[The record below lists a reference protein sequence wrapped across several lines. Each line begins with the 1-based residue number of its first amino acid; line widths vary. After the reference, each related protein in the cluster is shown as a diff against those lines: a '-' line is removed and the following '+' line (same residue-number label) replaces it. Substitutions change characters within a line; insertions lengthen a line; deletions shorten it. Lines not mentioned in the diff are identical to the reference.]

1 MVGYR
6 KGRVKRLW
14 DALAVGISESLKAYD
29 KSQPPPSDEKFFEP
43 LTPVRLQEEI
53 SGRYEREL
61 RHALENP
68 EILNIA
74 VTGSYGAGKSSVLK
88 TFFENHRFYKHTFVS
103 LATFTKPDL
112 VGSSEAK
119 PNTDASSQTTAEKAD
134 AAEPKGDRDNK
145 VEKAD
150 KDVLINRIEE
160 TIVQQLLY
168 AVRASKVPKTR
179 LKRITQTS
187 SFRLWLRT
195 GAMTVISICALRLY
209 SPTIANKAGIASSW
223 LLEKL
228 LLIPEAGAL
237 VGLGLG
243 SIWLLY
249 TALKFLSL
257 FSIDGLTLKGGKLEA
272 TQHGSVLHKNVDEII
287 YCFERS
293 DVNVVVI
300 EDLDRFDI
308 QEIFFRLREI
318 NLIIRSSPQIKRPVH
333 FVYAIRDEMFGV
345 GDKTKFFDLIIP
357 IIPVVHGD
365 NAREQLSKLL
375 DERTVDDGRLS
386 DRLDER
392 LIDHIGYYI
401 DEMRLIK
408 NIVNE
413 YDIYQSLL
421 APAGVHLNPNKL
433 FAMVAIRN
441 LYPAAFADL
450 VKRRGKLYSIFEEYP
465 EWVVAQL
472 KTKNDELAGLTERRA
487 ARQQDYATDLI
498 ELRLR
503 VWYEVIQRGGSANAN
518 SLKLDGGTYLTLP
531 DFAGEAG
538 FERFKSATHVTPL
551 LQQRSGHEG
560 STQYPKSI
568 LEDLDFEVRSAVLS
582 DSVAKLDMEV
592 AELER
597 EIHRLK
603 AVPFRV
609 AVKRAYGE
617 VVREKLVDYK
627 MIFFL
632 VLKGYLDSD
641 YADYLGYFYEGSLT
655 QSDKNLILALG
666 REELVDVDTAI
677 QKPERVIRALDHES
691 LSEGRGILVSLISEL
706 LQHDFK
712 EPDEREERA
721 AKLAVILKGGLQA
734 LERLGQAVEILIE
747 AGKGRYLVR
756 ALYKADS
763 ELVMHVV
770 GDERFNPDAPRARWL
785 YHVLENLDA
794 DEVAKLDHNGQLS
807 KLVNE
812 RENVTGWVSRL
823 EANQHGWQWLRS
835 KPAQFAKIHEGISA
849 DDLKALV
856 RMRCLKLNLRMLSL
870 LCKVMD
876 GDNQDQS
883 VSYDRLA
890 ILDVPDLIEQ
900 LKEDIPSL
908 VEELLLQGG
917 LLYESSGS
925 LRALLEMLTDQPDL
939 MHRLFDRT
947 RASLLGLENK
957 LREVWL
963 PAMAADRIKS
973 QGMSRAVWRVF
984 GDVMD
989 REEKGAEV
997 AQADEAE
1004 KILLEYIVRNA
1015 HELAPELWEQS
1026 DQQTALQQFLLRN
1039 ERVST
1044 ETLEILFASTRIAPS
1059 ILDDSIPSS
1068 RWEYLSTTQS
1078 LPYSEASRLVFWAN
1092 APDLELTYVLSHWN
1106 EVRQK
1111 EDFSNLPAPIISGL
1125 SKSETPSLEDLINL
1139 WLVVPAQYLSD
1150 QPEAAANLAS
1160 VCARAYK
1167 QGLTFPNSYLPVIL
1181 QVAAEASLSS
1191 QDRNDL
1197 IIQALDMGCDW
1208 SQIAGLLPLLGQDFA
1223 GLAGQRRTLRLS
1235 ISDSR
1240 YRVLRALERRMFI
1253 RCITL
1258 ETYFFAVRRRSTY

>member
-1 MVGYR
+1 M
-6 KGRVKRLW
+6 KRVW
-14 DALAVGISESLKAYD
+14 EALAVGISESFKAYD

-43 LTPVRLQEEI
+43 LTPVRLKEEI

-103 LATFTKPDL
+103 LATFTKPGL
-112 VGSSEAK
+112 IGASEAEPK
-119 PNTDASSQTTAEKAD
+119 PDASSQTSAEKGAH
-134 AAEPKGDRDNK
+134 AAEPKGDKDNK

-187 SFRLWLRT
+187 SFHLWLRT
-195 GAMTVISICALRLY
+195 GAMTAIAVCALRLY

-228 LLIPEAGAL
+228 LLIPESGAL
-237 VGLGLG
+237 VGLALG
-243 SIWLLY
+243 SVWLLY

-318 NLIIRSSPQIKRPVH
+318 NLIIRSSPQIKRSVH

-375 DERTVDDGRLS
+375 DERTLGDGRLS

-441 LYPAAFADL
+441 LYPGAFADL
-450 VKRRGKLYSIFEEYP
+450 VKRRGRLYSIFEEYP
-465 EWVVAQL
+465 KWVVAQL
-472 KTKNDELAGLTERRA
+472 GPKTGELTELTARWA
-487 ARQQDYATDLI
+487 TRQQDHASDLV

-503 VWYEVIQRGGSANAN
+503 VWYEVIQRGGSASANA
-518 SLKLDGGTYLTLP
+518 LVLDGSSYLTLP
-531 DFAGEAG
+531 DFVEDSG
-538 FERFKSATHVTPL
+538 FERFKAANHATPA

-560 STQYPKSI
+560 TTQYPKSI
-568 LEDLDFEVRSAVLS
+568 LEELNYEARSAVLS
-582 DSVAKLDMEV
+582 DSLVMLDAEV
-592 AELER
+592 AGLER

-609 AVKRAYGE
+609 AVKDAYGE
-617 VVREKLVDYK
+617 VVREKLADYK

-632 VLKGYLDSD
+632 VLKGYLDTD
-641 YADYLGYFYEGSLT
+641 YADYFGYFYEGTLT

-666 REELVDVDTAI
+666 REELVEVDTPV
-677 QKPERVIRALDHES
+677 QKPDRVVRALDHES
-691 LSEGRGILVSLISEL
+691 LSEGRGILVNLIAEL
-706 LQHDFK
+706 LQHGFK
-712 EPDEREERA
+712 ERDEREERE

-734 LERLGQAVEILIE
+734 LERLGQALEILIE
-747 AGKGRYLVR
+747 AGKGRYLMR
-756 ALYKADS
+756 ALYMADS
-763 ELVMHVV
+763 ELVLHVL
-770 GDERFNPDAPRARWL
+770 GDERFKPDAPRARWL

-807 KLVNE
+807 KLLNE
-812 RENVTGWVSRL
+812 RENVTSWVSRL

-835 KPAQFAKIHEGISA
+835 KPAQFAKIHEGIGA

-876 GDNQDQS
+876 GNNKDQS
-883 VSYDRLA
+883 VSYDRLS
-890 ILDVPDLIEQ
+890 ILDVPDLVEQ
-900 LKEDIPSL
+900 LREDIPSL
-908 VEELLLQGG
+908 VGELLQQEGVLN
-917 LLYESSGS
+917 ESSGS

-939 MHRLFDRT
+939 MRWLFDRT
-947 RASLLGLENK
+947 HASLPGLEEN

-963 PAMAADRIKS
+963 LAMAADRIKS
-973 QGMSRAVWRVF
+973 QGVSRAVWRVF

-989 REEKGAEV
+989 RRDRVAEFV
-997 AQADEAE
+997 QADDAE
-1004 KILLEYIVRNA
+1004 KILLEFIVRNA

-1026 DQQTALQQFLLRN
+1026 DQQTALQRFLLRD
-1039 ERVST
+1039 ERVPA
-1044 ETLEILFASTRIAPS
+1044 ETLKTLFARTRVDVS
-1059 ILDDSIPSS
+1059 ILDDSLPAL
-1068 RWEYLSTTQS
+1068 RWKYLSTAEC
-1078 LPYSEASRLVFWAN
+1078 LPYSEVGRQAFWAN
-1092 APDLELTYVLSHWN
+1092 APDLELTYLLSHWE
-1106 EVRQK
+1106 EVRQIQ
-1111 EDFSNLPAPIISGL
+1111 DFAHIPIALISDL
-1125 SKSETPSLEDLINL
+1125 SKSETPSLEDLINM

-1150 QPEAAANLAS
+1150 KPEAAAALAS
-1160 VCARAYK
+1160 VCARANK
-1167 QGLTFPNSYLPVIL
+1167 QGLTFPIGYLPVIL
-1181 QVAAEASLSS
+1181 RVVAEASLSNQHRS
-1191 QDRNDL
+1191 DL
-1197 IIQALDMGCDW
+1197 IIQALALGCDW
-1208 SQIAGLLPLLGQDFA
+1208 SQIADQLPLLGQEFA
-1223 GLAGQRRTLRLS
+1223 GLAGERRTLRLPV
-1235 ISDSR
+1235 SDSR
-1240 YRVLRALERRMFI
+1240 IKVLKALERRLFI
-1253 RCITL
+1253 RCISS
-1258 ETYFFAVRRRSTY
+1258 ETHIFAARIQSTH